1 MRVQRILRWD
11 RSDQYALEITLWL
24 VPFLGALALLGPL
37 RNALRGGPL
46 AVSAPLPE
54 SVVRAAG
61 VRDVT
66 GTVTLPD
73 AALGQHLLAMLPL
86 ALTILLV
93 TVAVVL
99 LLGVARGLRR
109 GDPFQPAN
117 VTRLRLLGLLIA
129 LGGIGAQWVRDTTR
143 NTLLDGV
150 ALAGY
155 AMPIALEIQLWPVL
169 AGALVAFLSEVYAR
183 GARLRDDVEGMV

>member
-99 LLGVARGLRR
+99 LLGVARALRR

-129 LGGIGAQWVRDTTR
+129 LGGIGAPWVRDTTR

-150 ALAGY
+150 ALAGHTL
-155 AMPIALEIQLWPVL
+155 PITFEIQLWPLLV
-169 AGALVAFLSEVYAR
+169 GALVAFLSGVYAR

>member
-1 MRVQRILRWD
+1 M
-11 RSDQYALEITLWL
+11 
-24 VPFLGALALLGPL
+24 
-37 RNALRGGPL
+37 
-46 AVSAPLPE
+46 
-54 SVVRAAG
+54 VRAPG

-99 LLGVARGLRR
+99 LLGVVKGLRR
-109 GDPFQPAN
+109 GDPFESAS
-117 VTRLRLLGLLIA
+117 VTRLRMLAPLIGV
-129 LGGIGAQWVRDTTR
+129 GGIGTQWVGAGIR
-143 NTLLDGV
+143 NSLLDGV
-150 ALAGY
+150 ALAGH

-183 GARLRDDVEGMV
+183 GPGCATTWKEWSDAV